1 MTKDRR
7 GEAMHGAWRRAA
19 RSMRGATP
27 GALVAILAMLAVF
40 AVGCQRESSNLET
53 RRRAVQDV
61 ENRRR
66 ATQEKEADTTSLVT
80 PVRGDSL
87 IGTARGVGGEATLRS
102 ECATCHEGAHKA
114 PLGRAPEVSP
124 TCLSCHDTSHD
135 GVQAF
140 YAGSV
145 KGMPVSPDTMFVTR
159 VSCAGC
165 HNDTTFA
172 APHGPQRLAAM
183 DRMCTSCHGK
193 RFAGMLARWRTG
205 MEWRSHAVAAYV
217 SQAAGDARL
226 SGDASRARVRGARQ
240 AVELLQSAGAVH
252 NVRGADQLFRAALDS
267 TASAYAR
274 AGLAAPARPA
284 LGPSLATNGCL
295 NCHYGVETAKKTV
308 FDESF
313 DHASH
318 LVRSAVACK
327 ECHSDYNYF
336 AGGGTSSP
344 TVDRDVDARHGK
356 TKLTKASCESCHHA
370 PTTKVECT
378 ACHATDVRLKRAITV
393 TMALKL
399 QPEKAPAS
407 RAVAFQHTQHEKTA
421 CAECHK
427 TPGAMKEVP
436 SCASC
441 HADHHKEKASGCA
454 QCHGSTMLADH
465 KMDTHFKCASCHAR
479 ETVAR
484 LLPDRAFCLSCH
496 VKQATHEPGR
506 ECAPCHLHQSPTEV
520 RRRILAAP
528 VAPATRR

>member
-1 MTKDRR
+1 MNKTRR
-7 GEAMHGAWRRAA
+7 GRAMHGAWWRAA
-19 RSMRGATP
+19 RAMRGAAH
-27 GALVAILAMLAVF
+27 GLVVALLVLAV
-40 AVGCQRESSNLET
+40 AACQRESSSLET
-53 RRRAVQDV
+53 RRRAAQDI
-61 ENRRR
+61 ESRRR
-66 ATQEKEADTTSLVT
+66 VTQDKETDTTSLVT

-87 IGTARGVGGEATLRS
+87 IGTARGIGGEATLRS
-102 ECATCHEGAHKA
+102 ECATCHEGAHAA
-114 PLGRAPEVSP
+114 PLGRTPDVSP
-124 TCLSCHDTSHD
+124 TCLSCHDRSHE

-140 YAGSV
+140 YAGTV
-145 KGMPVSPDTMFVTR
+145 KGVSVHPDTMFVTR

-205 MEWRSHAVAAYV
+205 VEWRTRAVTAYV
-217 SQAAGDARL
+217 SQAAGDGRL
-226 SGDASRARVRGARQ
+226 AGDASRSRVRGARQ
-240 AVELLQSAGAVH
+240 AVDLLQTAGALH

-274 AGLAAPARPA
+274 AGVAAPARPA
-284 LGPSLATNGCL
+284 LGPSPATNGCL
-295 NCHYGVETAKKTV
+295 SCHYGVETAKKTV

-318 LVRSAVACK
+318 LVKSSVACK

-344 TVDRDVDARHGK
+344 TVDRDVDSRHGK

-370 PTTKVECT
+370 PTTKAECT
-378 ACHATDVRLKRAITV
+378 TCHASDARLKQAIRV

-407 RAVAFQHTQHEKTA
+407 RSVAFQHAQHEKTA

-427 TPGAMKEVP
+427 TPGSVKEVP

-441 HADHHKEKASGCA
+441 HTDHHKEKASGCA
-454 QCHGSTMLADH
+454 QCHGTAMLADH

-484 LLPDRAFCLSCH
+484 LLPDRAFCVSCH
-496 VKQATHEPGR
+496 VKQVTHEPGR

-528 VAPATRR
+528 ATPPAKR